1 MNWYIIIKFVLIKWT
16 LQSTFRCY
24 ICFGEICPKSFWF
37 SCKCFCIFLQTG
49 RKRKPRNTGRNSCWR
64 NWWKL
69 STSETRWFSIWTHRR
84 ERTYLIPA
92 SQGSNCVCTL
102 YGYWFFPSTNYLSSR
117 ICLMPVQDLSF
128 LSFWSLCHLHS
139 NAKRIFNLLSNV
151 IRDHFQMVKQRTVRD
166 QWLIDASQ
174 LSIYFTE
181 ITIVMLVP
189 DQVIFNA

>member
-1 MNWYIIIKFVLIKWT
+1 MFVYFLTDWQKT
-16 LQSTFRCY
+16 EAQKHREKLLLEELV
-24 ICFGEICPKSFWF
+24 EIVN
-37 SCKCFCIFLQTG
+37 
-49 RKRKPRNTGRNSCWR
+49 KRDEMVQHLDSQERAYVSDPS
-64 NWWKL
+64 L
-69 STSETRWFSIWTHRR
+69 TRFHS
-84 ERTYLIPA
+84 
-92 SQGSNCVCTL
+92 VCTL

-174 LSIYFTE
+174 LSIYFKE